1 MKLEEFNDLLIE
13 LSNFYERKEPKQST
27 IELWYRLVNR
37 IPSEPVKWITKKIET
52 NYETFPRNLTAAL
65 WSTYN
70 EWQQAYPEKK
80 TVENYFECPDCVEG
94 LIMAHKSK
102 NNINYKYVFR
112 CALCKQSHCREYPTI
127 SAKELKDQGYV
138 IAS

>member
-13 LSNFYERKEPKQST
+13 LSAFYERKEPKQST

-52 NYETFPRNLTAAL
+52 NYEAFPRNLTAAL

-80 TVENYFECPDCVEG
+80 SIENYFDCPDCVEG
-94 LIMAHKSK
+94 LIFADKNK

-112 CALCKQSHCREYPTI
+112 CALCKQAHCREYPL
-127 SAKELKDQGYV
+127 AGVKELKSQGYEIV
-138 IAS
+138 N